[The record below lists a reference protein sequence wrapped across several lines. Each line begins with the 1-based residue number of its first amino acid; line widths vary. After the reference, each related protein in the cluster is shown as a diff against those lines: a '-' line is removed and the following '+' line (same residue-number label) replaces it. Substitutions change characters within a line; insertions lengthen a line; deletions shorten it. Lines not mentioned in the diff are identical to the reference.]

1 MQKLEK
7 NQIAISSKYVP
18 TKYTTYTFLF
28 GLFIWILSPIIG
40 IFILLLSIQLNIL
53 KSKQENFSTRKINN
67 FTLILVVFTV
77 STFFASYTVY
87 SDLFPYIEVYE
98 KLNVLNPFEATE
110 IATFGSKTEYVL
122 YLIAYPVYYL
132 TNGSVFAFMFNHA
145 LVFNI
150 LVVFLVAKRLSVR
163 YYPILLI
170 VAFSSQFYYWNMVI
184 MRNAL
189 SNVFLL
195 ASVAT
200 IESPWILFSFC
211 LILTLFS
218 HLSNTTYIFILII
231 LRIIF
236 QANFSKKLLKPL
248 SILFLF
254 LFSSIGF
261 IISNNQIN
269 KGLFQNIVYFSRL
282 INLNVVADVFQSR
295 DYLDL
300 YSRNIVPWQV
310 FIPILTIFVL
320 SAFSFFVKRKLSIK
334 NIALFYLFVIQ
345 TMSFVPGLLFS
356 GFQLGW
362 RFYFLLISFYGFFL
376 PIILDNF
383 PSSSVATKRLI
394 SISLGLVLVCNISS
408 FIIQISQ
415 GWLVT
420 PNHVF
425 FQGYPVSM
433 NLFDYIIFLLNGTPN
448 Y

>member
-18 TKYTTYTFLF
+18 TKYTTYTLLF
-28 GLFIWILSPIIG
+28 GLFIWVLSPIIG

-53 KSKQENFSTRKINN
+53 KSKQESFSTRRINN
-67 FTLILVVFTV
+67 FILILVVFTV

-87 SDLFPYIEVYE
+87 SDLFSYIEVYE

-163 YYPILLI
+163 HYPILLI
-170 VAFSSQFYYWNMVI
+170 VVFSSQFYYWNMII

-195 ASVAT
+195 ASIAS
-200 IESPWILFSFC
+200 IESSWIFFSFC

-218 HLSNTTYIFILII
+218 HSSSAIYIFILILI
-231 LRIIF
+231 RIILK
-236 QANFSKKLLKPL
+236 NNSSKNLLKPL

-254 LFSSIGF
+254 LFSSIAF
-261 IISNNQIN
+261 VISNNQIN
-269 KGLFQNIVYFSRL
+269 KEVFQYISYFL
-282 INLNVVADVFQSR
+282 TWINLDVVASVFQYR

-300 YSRNIVPWQV
+300 YSKNIVPWQV
-310 FIPILTIFVL
+310 FIPIFIIFLL
-320 SAFSFFVKRKLSIK
+320 STFFFLVKRKISIK
-334 NIALFYLFVIQ
+334 NIALFYLLVIQ
-345 TMSFVPGLLFS
+345 IMSFIPGLLFNN
-356 GFQLGW
+356 FQLGW
-362 RFYFLLISFYGFFL
+362 RFYFILISFYGFFI

-383 PSSSVATKRLI
+383 PNSSFATKRI
-394 SISLGLVLVCNISS
+394 IVISLGLILVCNISS

-420 PNHVF
+420 PDHVF
-425 FQGYPVSM
+425 FQGDPVSM
-433 NLFDYIIFLLNGTPN
+433 NLFDYIVFLLNGTPN